1 MANTINS
8 YSGSGAASV
17 TSSRS
22 TQTSREN
29 ARANES
35 EPVPAGA
42 PAATN
47 ENSQSETGNAEVQ
60 ITSTAASLASLG
72 QRISTLPDINQ
83 NRVAQISHAL
93 ANGTYSISADK
104 IAGGLLQSDQGLAQI
119 GI

>member
-29 ARANES
+29 AS
-35 EPVPAGA
+35 
-42 PAATN
+42 AATS
-47 ENSQSETGNAEVQ
+47 ENSQSEAGNAEVQ

-72 QRISTLPDINQ
+72 QRISALPDINQ
-83 NRVAQISHAL
+83 NRVAQISQAL

-104 IAGGLLQSDQGLAQI
+104 IASGLLQSDQGLAQI

>member
-22 TQTSREN
+22 TQASSRES
-29 ARANES
+29 AS
-35 EPVPAGA
+35 T
-42 PAATN
+42 ATS
-47 ENSQSETGNAEVQ
+47 ENSQSGAGNAEVQ

-83 NRVAQISHAL
+83 NRVAQISQAL

-104 IAGGLLQSDQGLAQI
+104 IASGLLQSDQGLAQI
-119 GI
+119 GL

>member
-17 TSSRS
+17 TSSRP
-22 TQTSREN
+22 TQASREN
-29 ARANES
+29 TS
-35 EPVPAGA
+35 
-42 PAATN
+42 AATS
-47 ENSQSETGNAEVQ
+47 ENSQSSAGNAEVQ

-83 NRVAQISHAL
+83 NRVAQISQAL

-104 IAGGLLQSDQGLAQI
+104 IASGLLQSDQGLAQI
-119 GI
+119 GL

>member
-8 YSGSGAASV
+8 YSGSGAASI

-22 TQTSREN
+22 TQPSREN
-29 ARANES
+29 TS
-35 EPVPAGA
+35 
-42 PAATN
+42 AATS
-47 ENSQSETGNAEVQ
+47 ENSQSNAGNAEVQ

-83 NRVAQISHAL
+83 NRVAQISQAL

-104 IAGGLLQSDQGLAQI
+104 IASGLLQSDQGLAQI
-119 GI
+119 GL

>member
-22 TQTSREN
+22 TQTSSRES
-29 ARANES
+29 AS
-35 EPVPAGA
+35 T
-42 PAATN
+42 ATS
-47 ENSQSETGNAEVQ
+47 ENSQSGAGNAEVQ

-83 NRVAQISHAL
+83 NRVAQISQAL

-104 IAGGLLQSDQGLAQI
+104 IASGLLQSDQGLAQI
-119 GI
+119 GL

>member
-17 TSSRS
+17 TSSRP
-22 TQTSREN
+22 TQASREN
-29 ARANES
+29 NS
-35 EPVPAGA
+35 
-42 PAATN
+42 AATS
-47 ENSQSETGNAEVQ
+47 ENSQSSAGNAEVQ

-83 NRVAQISHAL
+83 NRVAQISQAL

-104 IAGGLLQSDQGLAQI
+104 IASGLLQSDQGLAQI
-119 GI
+119 GL

>member
-8 YSGSGAASV
+8 YSSSGAASV

-29 ARANES
+29 AS
-35 EPVPAGA
+35 
-42 PAATN
+42 AATS
-47 ENSQSETGNAEVQ
+47 ENSQSEAGNAEVQ

-72 QRISTLPDINQ
+72 QRISALPDINQ
-83 NRVAQISHAL
+83 NRVAQISQAL

-104 IAGGLLQSDQGLAQI
+104 IASGLLQSDQGLAQI
-119 GI
+119 GL

>member
-29 ARANES
+29 AS
-35 EPVPAGA
+35 
-42 PAATN
+42 AATS
-47 ENSQSETGNAEVQ
+47 ENSQSGAGNAEVQ

-72 QRISTLPDINQ
+72 QRISTLPAINQ
-83 NRVAQISHAL
+83 NRVAQISQAL

-104 IAGGLLQSDQGLAQI
+104 IASGLLQSDQGLAQI
-119 GI
+119 GL